1 MFKRFKQFFTKE
13 TGQAMVIVAVS
24 FVVLMGV
31 TAFSVDLGMAAS
43 TKAKL
48 QAAAD
53 AAALAGA
60 QDLPSYTVAMDK
72 AKEYAV
78 KNGAVITD
86 VTAVAPYAGNR
97 KWIQVVITQDFD
109 YIFAKVLGFDSKT
122 IRVSAVAERR
132 ILWGGETLPFMNID
146 DNYTSGDPIVL
157 WEKTQTGD
165 FESLLDNNLH
175 SEYEFT
181 YEGSGKTKKAV
192 NCMLDGLGLQTKQ
205 TYPAIDVKNGL
216 DNSISAEVTQLL
228 NLWKDQ
234 EFIWVLSIKDV
245 PATPADQL
253 NYINARSDKPGGNA
267 TTASINLNDIVLVK
281 CQIVSWQVSQVSAGD
296 RNITLQPIGGEGS
309 VVNLGELL
317 ASGEEIPGFANT
329 DFRVLLVE

>member
-1 MFKRFKQFFTKE
+1 MFKRFRQYFTKE

-24 FVVLMGV
+24 FVILMGV

-60 QDLPSYTVAMDK
+60 KDIPAYTTAMAT

-86 VTAVAPYAGNR
+86 VTAVAPYAGNP
-97 KWIQVVITQDFD
+97 KWIQVVITQEFD

-132 ILWGGETLPFMNID
+132 ILWGGETLPFMNLD
-146 DNYTSGDPIVL
+146 EDYTTGEPFTL

-165 FESLLDNNLH
+165 FEALLDNNRH
-175 SEYEFT
+175 SEFEFL
-181 YEGSGKTKKAV
+181 YEGTGRTTTAV
-192 NCMLDGLGLQTKQ
+192 NCLLDGLGDE
-205 TYPAIDVKNGL
+205 AIDVRNGL
-216 DNSISAEVTQLL
+216 DSSISEEINQLL
-228 NLWKDQ
+228 TLWQDQ
-234 EFIWVLSIKDV
+234 EFIWVLSLETV
-245 PATPADQL
+245 PPTPEDAL
-253 NYINARSDKPGGNA
+253 NFINANSDKPGGNA
-267 TTASINLNDIVLVK
+267 TTATISADDIVLVK
-281 CQIVSWQVSQVSAGD
+281 CTIESWQVSQVSAGN
-296 RNITLQPIGGEGS
+296 RGIVLQPVLDAEGN
-309 VVNLGELL
+309 VITENLGELL
-317 ASGEEIPGFANT
+317 DSGAEIPGFANT